1 MSGKELLG
9 QVWLLLSA
17 FGICFALLS
26 GFQELLRG
34 ESAKAIG
41 AVVLGLLVY
50 LAIGR
55 TKRE

>member
-1 MSGKELLG
+1 LAPALGVRHLLR
-9 QVWLLLSA
+9 A
-17 FGICFALLS
+17 ALR
-26 GFQELLRG
+26 FPELLRG